1 MRAQMRPRVS
11 KKRATGVQETPKSA
25 QKLPNSGPSV
35 AKTRP
40 RQARETPRPLR
51 KRTRQVSRR
60 VLAKNVIGSL
70 VRQGAGTI
78 FHGRWRRAH
87 GVRSVL
93 RPIKTVVLS
102 HSEHVDDA
110 SAQACNKDEKYGPG
124 PPKLFSKRP
133 GTLQNRARSAPRRT
147 KNGPARQQNATKAR
161 TRAPEA
167 FQGEQMRQHE
177 PK

>member
-11 KKRATGVQETPKSA
+11 KKRATGVQETPKSV

-60 VLAKNVIGSL
+60 VLPTIVIGSL

-78 FHGRWRRAH
+78 FHG
-87 GVRSVL
+87 
-93 RPIKTVVLS
+93 
-102 HSEHVDDA
+102 
-110 SAQACNKDEKYGPG
+110 
-124 PPKLFSKRP
+124 
-133 GTLQNRARSAPRRT
+133 
-147 KNGPARQQNATKAR
+147 
-161 TRAPEA
+161 
-167 FQGEQMRQHE
+167 
-177 PK
+177 